1 MRFWAAVILV
11 LTSSSAIQAAPP
23 EMKPIDD
30 FLQQNTGSTNASS
43 EVFLGLRCLSLFMV
57 LGEYSAAGQ
66 MPDVA
71 KNLRAKS
78 IVAFEFVKEQRP
90 YKEEFVKGQVKMMV
104 DLYTQ
109 RVLESKARTGSFSD
123 DDVIKAD
130 IAICGGIF

>member
-1 MRFWAAVILV
+1 
-11 LTSSSAIQAAPP
+11 
-23 EMKPIDD
+23 MKTISE

-78 IVAFEFVKEQRP
+78 IVAFEFVKKQPP
-90 YKEEFVKGQVKMMV
+90 YKEEFVQGQVKMMV

-123 DDVIKAD
+123 DDVMKSD
-130 IAICGGIF
+130 IATCGEVF